1 MCGKKPVTL
10 GGMPKRE
17 DGKFLNAII
26 KKCNN
31 TTFKINGYVI
41 CIPCFINI
49 KTALIII
56 DSF

>member
-1 MCGKKPVTL
+1 MA
-10 GGMPKRE
+10 KRE